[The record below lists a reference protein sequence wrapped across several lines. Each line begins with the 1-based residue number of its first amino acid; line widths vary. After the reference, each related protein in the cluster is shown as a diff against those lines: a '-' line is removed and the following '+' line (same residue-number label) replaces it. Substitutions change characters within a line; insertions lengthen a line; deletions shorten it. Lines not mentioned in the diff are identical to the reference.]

1 MLFLLVLLHS
11 LPVSFCFPKAV
22 VDRSHVRGYN
32 VFNTAEDV
40 VNDNLRHP
48 FARDNGINIT
58 SWNKALRQR
67 DSTTKPKCQ
76 CAWPKKHCLGCYRKL
91 HGQRTDINDLTTEN
105 LVRAMLV
112 SENELKDKC
121 VFYTGVPDTS
131 LFPGDTGNVGP
142 SPKPDDLE
150 SYNYWEIDRPGSW
163 LYPLSGSAY
172 RFTYFENMSRAMAR
186 QCSGK
191 VWVYSLT
198 PKNLRWYG
206 TQKGNNNEHSIW
218 NKVEHKE
225 LVRQAKTTMLIGIDA
240 VTKETFELDLATQ
253 AYKKDYMGPVP
264 RELDFLVE
272 RADACSNRN
281 LKYQSPGQDWFG
293 TGYWSSNS

>member
-1 MLFLLVLLHS
+1 MYS
-11 LPVSFCFPKAV
+11 
-22 VDRSHVRGYN
+22 
-32 VFNTAEDV
+32 
-40 VNDNLRHP
+40 
-48 FARDNGINIT
+48 I
-58 SWNKALRQR
+58 W
-67 DSTTKPKCQ
+67 
-76 CAWPKKHCLGCYRKL
+76 
-91 HGQRTDINDLTTEN
+91 
-105 LVRAMLV
+105 
-112 SENELKDKC
+112 
-121 VFYTGVPDTS
+121 S

-142 SPKPDDLE
+142 SSKPDDLE
-150 SYNYWEIDRPGSW
+150 NYNYWEIDRPGSW

-191 VWVYSLT
+191 VWVYSLA
-198 PKNLRWYG
+198 PKNLGWYG

-264 RELDFLVE
+264 RELDHLVE
-272 RADACSNRN
+272 RADVCSNSN

-293 TGYWSSNS
+293 TGH